1 MWKVKISLWI
11 SKMHRAIQVQLRVF
25 VIHLK
30 NSGVDLVLAIATPA
44 AQSAVN
50 TFSDTDVPVLF
61 TAVTDAVEAQ
71 LVDSNEAPG
80 KNVTG
85 TVDMPVIA
93 DQIQV
98 IKDILPDAANLGILY
113 TSSEANSE
121 IQAKE
126 ASGCCGSVGI

>member
-1 MWKVKISLWI
+1 M
-11 SKMHRAIQVQLRVF
+11 
-25 VIHLK
+25 
-30 NSGVDLVLAIATPA
+30 
-44 AQSAVN
+44 
-50 TFSDTDVPVLF
+50 LF

-126 ASGCCGSVGI
+126 AQAAAEALGFNVTVATASNTTRFSRRSHLW